1 MMLLSI
7 AVHQDIAI
15 FKVDIGSA
23 FMHTPIP
30 NDVKHKWLKLDK
42 KVVELLLD
50 KNKTNTKIMI

>member
-30 NDVKHKWLKLDK
+30 NDVKHKWAQIRQ
-42 KVVELLLD
+42 ESG
-50 KNKTNTKIMI
+50 